1 MSDTALIT
9 GATSGIG
16 RSFAVALA
24 RRGFNLFLTGR
35 REERLA
41 GLSADI
47 AAEHDVAVE
56 YRIVELTDREAML
69 ALVAEVTSF
78 DSITMLI
85 NNAGFG
91 RSSAFHEDDVEAEA
105 GMVTVHIET
114 ALRLTHAVV
123 PQMKARGRGKIINVS
138 SLASYL
144 PLPRGAVYASTKAW
158 MVSFS
163 ESIALELAP
172 YGIRCQAL
180 LPGFTRT
187 DFHRDP
193 QYGDLDRR
201 NRGLIRWMDPDD
213 VVRTSLAEIER
224 GHRGLGRRGR
234 GSPARGLRGQ
244 ARRGRGQAPP
254 APRVICVP
262 GAANRVLAFVA
273 RNLPRRVLY
282 RMVAGRRKTGDA
294 ADA

>member
-1 MSDTALIT
+1 MRETALIT

-24 RRGFNLFLTGR
+24 AEGCNLMLTGR

-41 GLSADI
+41 ALSADI
-47 AAEHDVAVE
+47 AAEHDVEVE

-69 ALVAEVTSF
+69 ALVAEVKALDAVTV
-78 DSITMLI
+78 LI

-91 RSSAFHEDDVEAEA
+91 RSSAFHEDDIAAEA

-123 PQMKARGRGKIINVS
+123 PQMKSRGRGRIINVS

-187 DFHRDP
+187 DFHRGP

-201 NRGLIRWMDPDD
+201 NRGLIRWMDPED
-213 VVRTSLAEIER
+213 VVRTSLTEIER
-224 GHRGLGRRGR
+224 GRAGGAAGRRR
-234 GSPARGLRGQ
+234 RIQVPRRRGQ
-244 ARRGRGQAPP
+244 PGRTPTPA

-262 GAANRVLAFVA
+262 GAANRVLALVA
-273 RNLPRRVLY
+273 RHLPRRLLY
-282 RMVAGRRKTGDA
+282 RMISAQRRTGDA
-294 ADA
+294 GDA

>member
-1 MSDTALIT
+1 MRETAIIT

-16 RSFAVALA
+16 RSFAVAFAAQGYDL
-24 RRGFNLFLTGR
+24 LLTGR
-35 REERLA
+35 REDRLA
-41 GLSADI
+41 ALSADI
-47 AAEHDVAVE
+47 AAEHDVNVE
-56 YRIVELTDREAML
+56 YRIVELTDREAM
-69 ALVAEVTSF
+69 AAFTAEVAAM
-78 DSITMLI
+78 DSVTVLV

-91 RSSAFHEDDVEAEA
+91 RSSAFHEDTVDGQA

-114 ALRLTHAVV
+114 TLRLTHTVV
-123 PQMKARGRGKIINVS
+123 PQMKARGRGRIINVS

-144 PLPRGAVYASTKAW
+144 PLPGGAVYASTKAW

-201 NRGLIRWMDPDD
+201 NRGLVRWMEPDD
-213 VVRTSLAEIER
+213 VVRTSLAEIEK
-224 GHRGLGRRGR
+224 GHRRQERRGR
-234 GSPARGLRGQ
+234 RPL
-244 ARRGRGQAPP
+244 PP
-254 APRVICVP
+254 TPKVICVP

-273 RNLPRRVLY
+273 RNLPRRLLY
-282 RMVAGRRKTGDA
+282 RMIAAKRRSGDA
-294 ADA
+294 GDR

>member
-1 MSDTALIT
+1 MPETALVT

-24 RRGFNLFLTGR
+24 AQGCNLLLTGR

-41 GLSADI
+41 RLSTDI
-47 AAEHDVAVE
+47 AAEHDVEVE

-69 ALVAEVTSF
+69 ALVAEVAAL
-78 DSITMLI
+78 DSVAVLV

-91 RSSAFHEDDVEAEA
+91 RSSTFHEDDVDAEA

-114 ALRLTHAVV
+114 TLRLTHAVI
-123 PQMKARGRGKIINVS
+123 PQMKARGRGRIINVS

-158 MVSFS
+158 MVRFS
-163 ESIALELAP
+163 ESLALELAP
-172 YGIRCQAL
+172 HGIRCQAL

-201 NRGLIRWMDPDD
+201 NRGLIRWMAPDD
-213 VVRTSLAEIER
+213 VVRTSLTEIER
-224 GHRGLGRRGR
+224 SCRGR
-234 GSPARGLRGQ
+234 SRAASRLR
-244 ARRGRGQAPP
+244 RTE

-262 GAANRVLAFVA
+262 GGANRVLALVA
-273 RNLPRRVLY
+273 RNLPRRLLY
-282 RMVAGRRKTGDA
+282 RMISARRRTGDA
-294 ADA
+294 DDE

>member
-24 RRGFNLFLTGR
+24 RQGYNLFLTGR
-35 REERLA
+35 REDRLA
-41 GLSADI
+41 ELSTAI
-47 AAEHDVAVE
+47 AAEHGVAIE
-56 YRIVELTDREAML
+56 YRIVELTDRQAML
-69 ALVAEVTSF
+69 GLVAEVTAM
-78 DSITMLI
+78 DSITVLV

-91 RSSAFHEDDVEAEA
+91 RGSAFHEDDIDAET

-123 PQMKARGRGKIINVS
+123 PQMKSRGRGRIINVS

-187 DFHRDP
+187 DFHRGP

-201 NRGLIRWMDPDD
+201 NRGLIRWMNPDD
-213 VVRTSLAEIER
+213 VVRISLAEVER
-224 GHRGLGRRGR
+224 GRRRGPRGPWGRDRGRRR
-234 GSPARGLRGQ
+234 AES
-244 ARRGRGQAPP
+244 APK
-254 APRVICVP
+254 VICVP
-262 GAANRVLAFVA
+262 GAANRLLAFVV

-282 RMVAGRRKTGDA
+282 RMVAGRRGTGGV
-294 ADA
+294 